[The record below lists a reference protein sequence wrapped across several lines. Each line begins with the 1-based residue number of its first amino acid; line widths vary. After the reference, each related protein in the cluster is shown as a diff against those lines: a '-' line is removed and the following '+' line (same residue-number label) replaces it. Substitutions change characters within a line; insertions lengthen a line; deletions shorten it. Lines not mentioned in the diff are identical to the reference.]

1 MFHRKNEK
9 YILNADTSQIMK
21 NRSGAHDW
29 FIDLLDSY
37 SLNEEYIDLFKFQIE
52 KLVDST
58 IQTSKGEVSSLKQQL
73 SVLKNKRE
81 KLEERYVLGDRTWY
95 LHQVRQQ
102 NGWPS
107 I

>member
-1 MFHRKNEK
+1 MKMFHRKNEK

-21 NRSGAHDW
+21 NRSGAHDL

-37 SLNEEYIDLFKFQIE
+37 SLNEEYIDLFKFQME

-81 KLEERYVLGDRTWY
+81 KLEERYVLGDRTC
-95 LHQVRQQ
+95 HAQR
-102 NGWPS
+102 
-107 I
+107 IM